1 MTIRSTLVA
10 LAIATAIAA
19 TAHAEPEAKKPS
31 WADYHSTVVNKPV
44 SIDVDTRIKKTTKID
59 DSYNTDNSR
68 TDSTNGSYNQDNSR
82 KDWTSGS
89 YNTDNSQKA
98 VDSYNTDLR
107 FKLDDQH
114 VNNALKSDKYQNTLD
129 TQSANNGASMTG
141 PTQLGFQGGFEGGN
155 ITTGAPSTSIGSGYG
170 SHVYMRQDR
179 DLSQSNSAVVD
190 GANYGAISNLNVAHQ
205 GDGDL
210 TMGPKGSIVGSRLGN
225 DQTFLT
231 GDQTQVQGNDQKKES
246 QTSSNASDT
255 TTVSTSKR

>member
-1 MTIRSTLVA
+1 MRIRSTLIA

-19 TAHAEPEAKKPS
+19 TAHAESEAKKPS

-44 SIDVDTRIKKTTKID
+44 SIDVDTRTDKSKHIDDSYNTDCSKKID

-68 TDSTNGSYNQDNSR
+68 
-82 KDWTSGS
+82 KAVGS
-89 YNTDNSQKA
+89 YNTDYRY
-98 VDSYNTDLR
+98 DY
-107 FKLDDQH
+107 KLDDQQ
-114 VNNALKSDKYQNTLD
+114 VNAYLKSDKRQNTLD
-129 TQSANNGASMTG
+129 TQTASNGASMTG

-155 ITTGAPSTSIGSGYG
+155 ITTGGPSTSIGAGYG
-170 SHVYMRQDR
+170 SRVYMAQDR

-231 GDQTQVQGNDQKKES
+231 GDQTQLQSNEQHKNS
-246 QTSSNASDT
+246 NTSSNASDT
-255 TTVSTSKR
+255 TTVSTRK

>member
-19 TAHAEPEAKKPS
+19 TAHAEGEAAKKPS

-44 SIDVDTRIKKTTKID
+44 SIDVDTRTDKSKHID

-68 TDSTNGSYNQDNSR
+68 
-82 KDWTSGS
+82 KAVGS
-89 YNTDNSQKA
+89 YNTDYRY
-98 VDSYNTDLR
+98 DY
-107 FKLDDQH
+107 KLDDQQ
-114 VNNALKSDKYQNTLD
+114 VNAYLKSDKHQNTLD
-129 TQSANNGASMTG
+129 TQTASNSASMTG
-141 PTQLGFQGGFEGGN
+141 PTQLGFQGGFDGGN
-155 ITTGAPSTSIGSGYG
+155 ITTGGPSTSIGSGYG
-170 SHVYMRQDR
+170 SRVYMAQDR

-231 GDQTQVQGNDQKKES
+231 GDQTQVQGNEQEKNS
-246 QTSSNASDT
+246 NTSSNASDR
-255 TTVSTSKR
+255 TTVSTRK